1 MKNILFYILVF
12 INYLSFGQIK
22 DSLPV
27 FEYEINYSL
36 GVALVKKGYVF
47 KKNEKVHFNATKS
60 IFLKDLPKFV
70 EKNEEGIPE
79 INIMAKG
86 VVNENIITDIE
97 KDSLFSLGSAA
108 STPLLVKEKLVKQK
122 WLATGVNKKIGSRIC
137 HEFKTTFRGRFY
149 TAFVDLSVP
158 FFYGPW
164 KFNNQPG
171 LLVSVEDRRK
181 QLSWKL
187 LSVKYYPLKKINKLI
202 ADQEKHLD
210 NFNSILLEDFVP
222 LLDAS
227 FGGTVSIS
235 SSRLP
240 RGYKKKKSTTKWKRT
255 GRELIYEWEE

>member
-12 INYLSFGQIK
+12 INYLTYGQTK

-36 GVALVKKGYVF
+36 GNALVKKGYVF
-47 KKNEKVHFNATKS
+47 KKNKKVHFNATKS
-60 IFLKDLPKFV
+60 IFLKDLSKFI
-70 EKNEEGIPE
+70 EKNDEGIPE

-86 VVNENIITDIE
+86 VLNESIITDIE
-97 KDSLFSLGSAA
+97 KDTLFALGSAG
-108 STPLLVKEKLVKQK
+108 STPLLVKEKIFKQK
-122 WLATGVNKKIGSRIC
+122 WLPTGFSKKIGSKSC

-149 TAFVDLSVP
+149 TAFVDLTVP

-164 KFNNQPG
+164 KFNNLPG
-171 LLVSVEDRRK
+171 LLVSIKDSRK

-187 LSVKYYPLKKINKLI
+187 LSVKYYSEGKINKLA

-210 NFNSILLEDFVP
+210 NFNNILLKDFVP

-240 RGYKKKKSTTKWKRT
+240 RGYKKQKSTTKWKRT
-255 GRELIYEWEE
+255 GRELVYEWEE